1 MANNQAS
8 ELLKQGEK
16 FNDEKKYEE
25 AIQSFL
31 KAIQQ
36 EPKNALAYLRLG
48 DAYKALQ
55 RFEEAIKPY
64 EKSI

>member
-31 KAIQQ
+31 KAI
-36 EPKNALAYLRLG
+36 
-48 DAYKALQ
+48 
-55 RFEEAIKPY
+55 
-64 EKSI
+64 